1 MPAFALDHAPRPV
14 TRPLRSEIDAPL
26 PRVLRRIRGFG
37 SGLEP
42 RYIVRAGP
50 LDQ

>member
-1 MPAFALDHAPRPV
+1 MPTFSLDHGPRRV
-14 TRPLRSEIDAPL
+14 TPPLRSEIDAPL
-26 PRVLRRIRGFG
+26 PLVLRRIRGFG

>member
-1 MPAFALDHAPRPV
+1 MPTFSLDHGPRRV
-14 TRPLRSEIDAPL
+14 TPPLHSEIDAPL
-26 PRVLRRIRGFG
+26 PLVLRRIRGFG